1 MSIVRR
7 RPTRPPPPAGA
18 GPLVWASE
26 VEAPRVSIA
35 WLSRPRVGEIVSGDA
50 VVVRQLGDAVL
61 VALIDALG
69 HGPKAAEVAD
79 ASSQYFEEAVLADG
93 APSLVRGLHDRLQG
107 SRGAAALIVVISR
120 TGVEACS
127 VGNVELRS
135 ASGSLPFVLTPGV
148 LGLRLRQPKIC
159 SSPGYLTDRLVLYSD
174 GISGRFDLK
183 SLRGHAPPELASHI
197 FASHRHDHDDATVV
211 VVDVA

>member
-1 MSIVRR
+1 M
-7 RPTRPPPPAGA
+7 
-18 GPLVWASE
+18 VWASE
-26 VEAPRVSIA
+26 IEAPRVSVA

-50 VVVRQLGDAVL
+50 VVVRQIGDAVL
-61 VALIDALG
+61 VAVIDALG

-79 ASSQYFEEAVLADG
+79 RSSEFFESVELTDG
-93 APSLVRGLHDRLQG
+93 APSLVRGLHERLQG
-107 SRGAAALIVVISR
+107 SRGAAALIVVVSR

-135 ASGSLPFVLTPGV
+135 ASGTLPFVLTPGV
-148 LGLRLRQPKIC
+148 LGLRLRHPKIC
-159 SSPGYLTDRLVLYSD
+159 SSPGYLADRLVLYSD

-183 SLRGHAPPELASHI
+183 TLRAHAPPELASHI
-197 FASHRHDHDDATVV
+197 FASHRHEHDDATVV